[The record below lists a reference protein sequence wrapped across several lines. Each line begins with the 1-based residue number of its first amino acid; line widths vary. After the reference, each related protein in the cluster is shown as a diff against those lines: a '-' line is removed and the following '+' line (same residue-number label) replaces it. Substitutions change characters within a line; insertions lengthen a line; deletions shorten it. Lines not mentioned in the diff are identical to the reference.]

1 MCTKLE
7 NQITEIKKKCLREI
21 FLFSFPIV
29 KLGEEADG
37 LERLWKGEKKK
48 LNM

>member
-1 MCTKLE
+1 MFK
-7 NQITEIKKKCLREI
+7 RD

-29 KLGEEADG
+29 KLGGDAEN